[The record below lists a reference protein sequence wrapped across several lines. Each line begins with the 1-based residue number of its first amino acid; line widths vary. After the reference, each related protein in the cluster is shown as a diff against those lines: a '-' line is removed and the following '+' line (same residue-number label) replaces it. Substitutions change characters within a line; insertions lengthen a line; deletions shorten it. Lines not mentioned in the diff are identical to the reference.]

1 MIPTRGFVT
10 AAILIFIALSC
21 VAAVRRLERDRR
33 ILRTLRERGA
43 YDVRSAVRLDS
54 LNPDERDSAEALAQA
69 GVIAIRENR
78 CYLLQSQ
85 VTTFRSKR
93 IRLALSGALG
103 ALLIA
108 ILLALLILR
117 A

>member
-1 MIPTRGFVT
+1 MVPTRGFVT

-33 ILRTLRERGA
+33 ILRVLRERAA
-43 YDVRSAVRLDS
+43 YDVRTAVRLDS

-69 GVIAIRENR
+69 GVVAIRENR
-78 CYLLQSQ
+78 CYLLRSQ

-103 ALLIA
+103 AVLIA

-117 A
+117 R

>member
-1 MIPTRGFVT
+1 MLPTRGLVA

-33 ILRTLRERGA
+33 ILTLLRERGA
-43 YDVRSAVRLDS
+43 YDVQTAVRLGALS
-54 LNPDERDSAEALAQA
+54 PDERDSAESLAQA

-78 CYLLQSQ
+78 CYLLRSQ
-85 VTTFRSKR
+85 VNTFRSKR

-117 A
+117 R